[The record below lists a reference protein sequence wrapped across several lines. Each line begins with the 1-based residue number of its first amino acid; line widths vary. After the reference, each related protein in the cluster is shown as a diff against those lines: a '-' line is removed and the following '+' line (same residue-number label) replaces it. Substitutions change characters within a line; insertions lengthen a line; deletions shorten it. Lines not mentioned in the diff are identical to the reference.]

1 MDFGSTFTKL
11 LLVDPQAGAI
21 LARAYRPT
29 TVGEGVE
36 VGLRAGLADLAL
48 DAGPGGAELVRRA
61 SPRLACSSAAGGLRM
76 VAVGLVRELTA
87 AAATAAALGAGAR
100 LLRTYS
106 HRLTPD
112 EVAGIGAARPDVLLL
127 AGGTDGG
134 DRQTLLHNAA
144 ALAVLPQG
152 TAGPLVVAGNKEV
165 TGDAVATLRRAGH
178 DARPAPNV
186 LPSLGRLEVAPA
198 QEAIRQ
204 VFLERIVHRKGLH
217 GALAHLD
224 GIVLP
229 TPAAVL
235 NAAALLRESPAW
247 PQGFLGEAWP
257 QGLLEDGPPADGAA
271 PAGLGLAGDLVIVDV
286 GGATTDVHSA
296 GDGTPSRPEVYLQ
309 GLPEPR
315 LKRTVEG
322 DLGLRVSAPSTWE
335 AISGR
340 WGPAGLPAPPPPPG
354 TPAPAPEKAARAV
367 WAARTTSG
375 PAWKPTPPI
384 PGSSPPSRAT

>member
-1 MDFGSTFTKL
+1 M
-11 LLVDPQAGAI
+11 
-21 LARAYRPT
+21 
-29 TVGEGVE
+29 
-36 VGLRAGLADLAL
+36 
-48 DAGPGGAELVRRA
+48 
-61 SPRLACSSAAGGLRM
+61 
-76 VAVGLVRELTA
+76 
-87 AAATAAALGAGAR
+87 
-100 LLRTYS
+100 
-106 HRLTPD
+106 
-112 EVAGIGAARPDVLLL
+112 AGIGAARPDVLLL

-144 ALAVLPQG
+144 ALAALPHG

-235 NAAALLRESPAW
+235 GAAALLRESPAW

-257 QGLLEDGPPADGAA
+257 QGLLEDGPHADGAA
-271 PAGLGLAGDLVIVDV
+271 PAGLAGCTRRARRRPGDR
-286 GGATTDVHSA
+286 GRRRGHHGCPFRRRRHSL
-296 GDGTPSRPEVYLQ
+296 PPR
-309 GLPEPR
+309 GLP
-315 LKRTVEG
+315 
-322 DLGLRVSAPSTWE
+322 
-335 AISGR
+335 
-340 WGPAGLPAPPPPPG
+340 
-354 TPAPAPEKAARAV
+354 
-367 WAARTTSG
+367 
-375 PAWKPTPPI
+375 
-384 PGSSPPSRAT
+384 PGSP